1 VHLVPAQTN
10 HPHTESLMTYPTHAS
25 TLRWFILSICNG
37 QLGYASFNGRF
48 YASTDGGKTWKL
60 ARQLD

>member
-1 VHLVPAQTN
+1 
-10 HPHTESLMTYPTHAS
+10 MTYPTHAS